1 MSYDSGN
8 WLPYNLNGT
17 LHECRGSRKGKGKDK
32 DKTPEMAKDSTSD
45 DNANIGIIRSQTKE
59 NRVYI
64 VWRFEMNITNNNNKN
79 NEANSPMMFADR
91 DRATIPATT
100 NPIRLD
106 CESMIDNVQIA
117 FNVVDILNNGYKQQ
131 PKIIHELRILIELRI
146 SMIRAR

>member
-17 LHECRGSRKGKGKDK
+17 LHECRGFKEKEKEKTQIKLRKWLKSQLQ
-32 DKTPEMAKDSTSD
+32 TTTLTLESLYL
-45 DNANIGIIRSQTKE
+45 QTKE

-117 FNVVDILNNGYKQQ
+117 FNVVDILNNGYK
-131 PKIIHELRILIELRI
+131 
-146 SMIRAR
+146 